1 MRNIRQLLVAFLMSA
16 VVACG
21 GGGSIG
27 GGGTTTT
34 PVYTLALSMSD
45 AAGQAATTVSKASPL
60 TVTVKLSATNG
71 GAISGKL
78 VTFTLNDGELAS
90 FNNGAGTAQT
100 NASGEASIGLLVGNK
115 SGAGM
120 VTATLASGEK
130 AEITFSSAGD
140 GGVVGAESNVSVR
153 LLKSDGTV
161 SNDLSIATPLTI
173 EATFTSSKVA
183 VAGQIISFQLSDSAL
198 AKFSNSTA
206 SAITDST
213 GVARLALSVG
223 TKNGV
228 GTITPIHAGQAYT
241 AVAFNSAGDDP
252 SGQAAVITLTLQ
264 TKTGVVS
271 SQISKDVP
279 LDAVVVLKSATGVP
293 VADKQINFEI
303 NIAGLAYFGNQTA
316 TARTDATGTAKIG
329 LTAGTTNGTGTITAS
344 LDTDEN
350 IAASRPFDSAGDGG
364 PITSDPVSSVLLQS
378 DKLQLGSGS
387 TDKIELTAIVKD
399 SNQVLL
405 KDSKVTFA
413 IETGSDAELEVVSG
427 TTNNMGVAT
436 ATLTSRSNLTLRDVL
451 VSATAG
457 SSSKK
462 SVLTI
467 KVVGTDIQVV
477 APSAVVLGNAVDLS
491 FDLIDSASQPIRNT
505 GMQLTSSLNNQFS
518 NASPVTDTSTGRAVV
533 KYTASTSGSD
543 IVTVTALGVTKSF
556 TILVNSDA
564 FGFVVPSNQAAIPE
578 IPLNTSASAKIK
590 WTRNAS
596 PMVGEPVSFATT
608 RGYVGA
614 TALALDDKKI
624 VASNTTDSAGEAEV
638 FMKSEFAGLANVSAS
653 TTGSLLLQTQKIVE
667 FVATVP
673 SGPLEVQ
680 AFPAQLGVGE
690 KAIVQAIVR
699 DSRNNPVKNQ
709 QVAFTLIDAAGGQLS
724 PATAI
729 TNSQGIAATEFL
741 ADATTPGG
749 GTSGEPKGLKI
760 SATLVADN
768 AITGSTSIA
777 VGNRTLFFR
786 FATGNTIRSSTNGVL
801 YLKDYAV
808 LVTDSSGNPVANQSL
823 NVSIAPKRYAKGR
836 WFKSPIGAAF
846 KSWVPKYS
854 NAPDDPTCA
863 SEDINKN
870 GILDRGPN
878 GVGGEDANGD
888 GQLTPGNVATVERTV
903 TGGADG
909 IAYFTLT
916 YPKEMGAFVTVDV
929 TVSGIASGTENVYS
943 RELVLDYDSADVT
956 KEESRPWDSPFGIDA
971 TTDTG
976 DDSATAYTSTAICS
990 VNP

>member
-45 AAGQAATTVSKASPL
+45 AAGQAATTVSKAAPL
-60 TVTVKLSATNG
+60 TVTVKLAATNG

-78 VTFTLNDGELAS
+78 VTFTLNDSSLAS

-120 VTATLASGEK
+120 ITATLASGEK

-140 GGVVGAESNVSVR
+140 GGVVGAESNVTVR

-161 SNDLSIATPLTI
+161 SNDLSITTPLTI

-271 SQISKDVP
+271 SQINKDTP

-518 NASPVTDTSTGRAVV
+518 NANPVSDTSTGRAVV

-556 TILVNSDA
+556 TILVNSDS
-564 FGFVVPSNQAAIPE
+564 FGFVAPSNEAPIPE

-590 WTRNAS
+590 WTRNTS

-614 TALALDDKKI
+614 TELALDDKKI
-624 VASNTTDSAGEAEV
+624 VASNTTDSAGESQV

-699 DSRNNPVKNQ
+699 DVRNNPVKNQ

-729 TNSQGIAATEFL
+729 TNSQGIAVTEFL

-760 SATLVADN
+760 SA
-768 AITGSTSIA
+768 S
-777 VGNRTLFFR
+777 F
-786 FATGNTIRSSTNGVL
+786 
-801 YLKDYAV
+801 
-808 LVTDSSGNPVANQSL
+808 
-823 NVSIAPKRYAKGR
+823 
-836 WFKSPIGAAF
+836 
-846 KSWVPKYS
+846 
-854 NAPDDPTCA
+854 
-863 SEDINKN
+863 
-870 GILDRGPN
+870 
-878 GVGGEDANGD
+878 
-888 GQLTPGNVATVERTV
+888 
-903 TGGADG
+903 
-909 IAYFTLT
+909 
-916 YPKEMGAFVTVDV
+916 
-929 TVSGIASGTENVYS
+929 S
-943 RELVLDYDSADVT
+943 R
-956 KEESRPWDSPFGIDA
+956 
-971 TTDTG
+971 
-976 DDSATAYTSTAICS
+976 
-990 VNP
+990 